1 MFNSFIKYIS
11 DKAKLTS
18 EELEK
23 IKSLSLEKRLR
34 KRQYLLQEGQI
45 NKYTTFIVKG
55 CLRTYR
61 VSADGSE
68 HILSFGIENWWVGD
82 LESKTTGLPSKS
94 NIEALEDSELL
105 IWTSADFDLLL
116 ETIPEL
122 KSFNEKAFQRSLAA
136 FNNRIYNVIGNSA
149 EEKYRELIKTNP
161 DIFNRVP
168 LHMIASYLGV
178 SRKTLSRI
186 RSQDAYK

>member
-1 MFNSFIKYIS
+1 MFNSFKEYIH
-11 DKAKLTS
+11 DKAKLTN

-23 IKSLSLEKRLR
+23 IKSFSSEKRLR
-34 KRQYLLQEGQI
+34 KKQYLLQEGEV
-45 NKYTTFIVKG
+45 NKYATFIVKG

-61 VSADGSE
+61 VSDDGSE

-94 NIEALEDSELL
+94 NIEALEDSQLL
-105 IWTSADFDLLL
+105 IWPINDFDFLID
-116 ETIPEL
+116 TIPEL

-136 FNNRIYNVIGNSA
+136 FNNRVYNVIGHSA
-149 EEKYRELIKTNP
+149 EEKYREFIKINP

>member
-168 LHMIASYLGV
+168 LHMIASYLGL

-186 RSQDAYK
+186 RSQEAHK

>member
-105 IWTSADFDLLL
+105 I
-116 ETIPEL
+116 
-122 KSFNEKAFQRSLAA
+122 
-136 FNNRIYNVIGNSA
+136 
-149 EEKYRELIKTNP
+149 
-161 DIFNRVP
+161 
-168 LHMIASYLGV
+168 
-178 SRKTLSRI
+178 
-186 RSQDAYK
+186 